1 MGGILRL
8 LIIAAVIYLVYAWLR
23 KLLNNQS
30 NTHEVQKTSE
40 QPSLM
45 KQCAYCHVHIPEG
58 ESTQSQGYFFC
69 SEHHRNLFLQ
79 QQK

>member
-30 NTHEVQKTSE
+30 NTYDMQKTSE

-45 KQCAYCHVHIPEG
+45 KQCAYCKLHIPEG

-69 SEHHRNLFLQ
+69 SEQHRNLYLQ
-79 QQK
+79 QK